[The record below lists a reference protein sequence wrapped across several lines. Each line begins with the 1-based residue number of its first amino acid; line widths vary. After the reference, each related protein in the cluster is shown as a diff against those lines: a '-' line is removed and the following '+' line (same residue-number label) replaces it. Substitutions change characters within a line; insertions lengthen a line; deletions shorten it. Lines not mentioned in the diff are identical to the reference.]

1 MDKDFTA
8 FGPWKKAISLA
19 IEIHRITKVFP
30 ADERYSVT
38 SQLRRAALS
47 VGANV
52 AEGFGRFTRPDKA
65 HKYIQAR
72 GELIE
77 VMSFLYYCHAVGY
90 LPDHE
95 KENVLRECREVQKML
110 NALIMKMTGA
120 KPFSLRPSTL
130 SPSSTLP

>member
-19 IEIHRITKVFP
+19 IEIHRVTKGFP

-47 VGANV
+47 VGANI
-52 AEGFGRFTRPDKA
+52 AEGFGRFTRRDKA
-65 HKYIQAR
+65 HKYVQAR

-77 VMSFLYYCHAVGY
+77 MMSFLYYCHAVHY
-90 LPDHE
+90 LSEHE
-95 KENVLRECREVQKML
+95 NETLLGQCREIQKML
-110 NALIMKMTGA
+110 NVLIMRMIDP
-120 KPFSLRPSTL
+120 KPFLPSSSVLRPSTL
-130 SPSSTLP
+130 Q